1 MNAEQPE
8 VQWGQIVAR
17 AWRDEAF
24 RRRLLAQPAAV
35 LAEHGLE
42 VPPGLQVRVL
52 EDTDQVIHL
61 TLPRQ
66 PAGPGEAPEAALASV
81 VGGARGQVPS
91 FVDDCGGS
99 RINICK

>member
-1 MNAEQPE
+1 MKAEQPK
-8 VQWGQIVAR
+8 VGWGQIVDR

-61 TLPRQ
+61 TLPRR
-66 PAGPGEAPEAALASV
+66 PAVPGEVPEAALASV
-81 VGGARGQVPS
+81 VGGAQARIQTIGL
-91 FVDDCGGS
+91 CGWTALPF
-99 RINICK
+99 C